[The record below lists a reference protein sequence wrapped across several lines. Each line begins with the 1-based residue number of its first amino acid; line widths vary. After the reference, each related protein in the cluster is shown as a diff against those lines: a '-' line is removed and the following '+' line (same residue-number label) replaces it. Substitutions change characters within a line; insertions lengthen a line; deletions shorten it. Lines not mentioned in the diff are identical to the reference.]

1 MKKLFRI
8 YLVLTISICAS
19 CSTTPSTPGEQKKI
33 VTPEPPVNA
42 ESIVYNMP
50 TVSFVT
56 SDPVHKMGYISLT
69 LVASPPGVRTELTG
83 SMDDLSAVV
92 NSRMCTKKAGELD
105 SVDDIEKLKIE
116 LRALLNEKL
125 KSGRVLKITI
135 REIVVN

>member
-1 MKKLFRI
+1 MI
-8 YLVLTISICAS
+8 LTISIFAS
-19 CSTTPSTPGEQKKI
+19 CSTTPSVPVEQKKNN
-33 VTPEPPVNA
+33 TPEPPVNA

-69 LVASPPGVRTELTG
+69 LVASPPQVRTELTG
-83 SMDDLSAVV
+83 SMDDLSATV
-92 NSRMCTKKAGELD
+92 NSRMCTKKAEELD

-116 LRALLNEKL
+116 LQAVLNGKL
-125 KSGRVLKITI
+125 KSGRVLKTII